1 MSLPLKRRDL
11 PDFGFIPGITADVA
25 ALVKFCEEKGYTSPA
40 TYNDVKASANSDI
53 KDWLVANEYCKNTFF
68 KEDDAPSLE
77 GEMYKQLYLTGM
89 DPTKRRGPVEL
100 RMTDAKYRKRRLDPS
115 RPEYVPEA
123 DEHNFGVLNDRVE
136 GPILEFLQKF
146 KAPLARVRFAM
157 LAPGFKIKP
166 HIDYDPSYIVRY
178 HVPLITDEQ
187 AVLCIEKNGVCNTKH
202 LPADG
207 KVYFFNSGF
216 RHWAENNSQK
226 WRLHLIVDVQNQDD
240 LVNLQNI

>member
-1 MSLPLKRRDL
+1 MSLPLKRREL
-11 PDFGFIPGITADVA
+11 PDFGYIPHITANVQSIVD
-25 ALVKFCEEKGYTSPA
+25 FCAEKGYTNPDV
-40 TYNDVKASANSDI
+40 YNDVKASANSDI

-68 KEDDAPSLE
+68 KEENAPSLE
-77 GEMYKQLYLTGM
+77 GELYKQLYLTGM
-89 DPTKRRGPVEL
+89 DPSKRRGSVVQQ
-100 RMTDAKYRKRRLDPS
+100 MTDVRFRKRRLDPS

-123 DEHNFGVLNDRVE
+123 DEHNFGVLNDRAE
-136 GPILEFLQKF
+136 GPILDFLKQF

-178 HVPLITDEQ
+178 HVPLITDER
-187 AVLCIEKNGVCNTKH
+187 AIAIIERNGVPNVKH

-216 RHWAENNSQK
+216 RHWVENNSEK

-240 LVNLQNI
+240 LVDLQKI